1 MREKRWLL
9 LALFGFLLINAIT
22 DALKATRPKF
32 KIATT
37 STTTTT
43 EESRL
48 EENENEDAVTTT
60 PATNSSEGNVTT
72 GHTLTGIPQ
81 IDYIWDP
88 NLPRELNGYNLSDYP
103 FYNSIPE
110 DIDFK
115 CDGLHDGFYA
125 SVPHKCQVYHHC
137 LFGTRY
143 DFLCANFTAFDQK
156 TFICHFVSE
165 VDCAN
170 SKKYWHRNDALYKAT
185 TSSTTSTSTTTTT
198 TVAPVTVASSSNG
211 RGSSRERD
219 PLRRRRPYS
228 RRRPYDYYDEDYYDD
243 EYTRPRGYDRRDDY
257 EYEDRKYRRD
267 RDRDV
272 RDRDRDFRDRDTTR
286 SRDTT
291 IRDERDRDVSPRERY
306 PSRNNRRDQ
315 ARPRDPPEEDARGL
329 KNREQEQ
336 SRSREIEDSELDDRR
351 IDSRGRDNDD
361 RRYSDK
367 RFRDDY
373 DDKDSAA
380 ALSNQGSIGGTE
392 GLVKPA
398 APISSVYSRPRA
410 PPKIRRPVPLSE
422 QDRYAYKSTS
432 AQSTEPR
439 RRPVDL
445 EDDYYDDELEDIR
458 PMRRPL
464 RRRPTY
470 RERDRDRDFY
480 DVRDR
485 ERDRPFRTRYREDE
499 DDIRPRKHPDRSRD
513 RYYERERERDR
524 SLERGRDRS
533 VDRGK
538 DLSAPRSLDRDRGR
552 YQDTERPYSSSRPL
566 ERERDNRPV
575 IDDRSR
581 SSFRSKDLSDT
592 TETSRRPISTT
603 STTCMPEMPVH
614 EVEPETKQ
622 TSVDRFERP
631 ERPTRP
637 LQSYNNNNN
646 NNNNNGA
653 RGSLE
658 DEEEDLG
665 KKSIKTPH
673 YTTYQERDQEEEEE
687 QDHRYSQQQQQQ
699 QQQQHHASS
708 YSDEY
713 SSEYYDEPEDPPI
726 PPPRTTV
733 RVVKR
738 PFLPS
743 RGGVPNPRGLSPV
756 GSKAP
761 RREEDRSTERT
772 SLQQQHQ
779 HQHEE
784 NHKDYYAQQV
794 PDQESKRIDQDGKRE
809 EEKQTYDAYKVI
821 QSDLQQKQRQ
831 EEYDMSIAR
840 PILRRPVERQREEEE
855 TKSLEQNPI
864 PKSATTES
872 YEETRKTLESDVPT
886 SNKKWSTEQFTSNK
900 ENNDGIVPTSSGSP
914 IRSKSRQPVTEIS
927 NLYSSTYKAE
937 DIHEQPSGPSSF
949 RVKQRINE
957 VTHKLQDIPDSEYD
971 VTLNDALTP
980 TLTQEANLPSG
991 FVLPLHRQLGRDTV
1005 LQSSEDNY
1013 KISRPIAQQ
1022 QQQKPFVPSPQFVP
1036 APAVPNERQRT
1047 VYYRTPE
1054 PISYNGQHYRQQSQ
1068 PWQDYTGY

>member
-1 MREKRWLL
+1 MREKIWLL
-9 LALFGFLLINAIT
+9 LALFGILLINAVT
-22 DALKATRPKF
+22 DGMKATRPKF

-43 EESRL
+43 EESRI
-48 EENENEDAVTTT
+48 EENENEDAVTTSV
-60 PATNSSEGNVTT
+60 TNSSEGNATT

-137 LFGTRY
+137 LYGTRY

-198 TVAPVTVASSSNG
+198 TIAPVTVASSSNG
-211 RGSSRERD
+211 RASSRERD
-219 PLRRRRPYS
+219 LRRRRPYS
-228 RRRPYDYYDEDYYDD
+228 RRRPYEYYDEDYYDD

-291 IRDERDRDVSPRERY
+291 IRDERDRDVPPRERY
-306 PSRNNRRDQ
+306 PTRNNRRDQ
-315 ARPRDPPEEDARGL
+315 TRQRDPPEEETRGL

-336 SRSREIEDSELDDRR
+336 SRSREIEDPELLDDRR
-351 IDSRGRDNDD
+351 IDSRVRDNDD

-373 DDKDSAA
+373 DDKDSG
-380 ALSNQGSIGGTE
+380 ALPGQGSVGVTE

-398 APISSVYSRPRA
+398 APITSVYSRPRA

-432 AQSTEPR
+432 AQSTEEPR

-445 EDDYYDDELEDIR
+445 EDDYYDDELEDVR
-458 PMRRPL
+458 PMRRPI
-464 RRRPTY
+464 RRRPSY

-480 DVRDR
+480 DVRER
-485 ERDRPFRTRYREDE
+485 ERDRPFRIRYREDE

-524 SLERGRDRS
+524 SLERSRDRS

-538 DLSAPRSLDRDRGR
+538 DLSAPRSLDRDRVR
-552 YQDTERPYSSSRPL
+552 YQDADRIERPYSSNRPL
-566 ERERDNRPV
+566 EREKDNRPTT
-575 IDDRSR
+575 DEKSR
-581 SSFRSKDLSDT
+581 SSFRSKDLSDS

-603 STTCMPEMPVH
+603 STTCMPEMPVVH
-614 EVEPETKQ
+614 EVKPETKQ
-622 TSVDRFERP
+622 MPVDRFERP

-637 LQSYNNNNN
+637 PQSHNT

-653 RGSLE
+653 RVSFEEKEENL
-658 DEEEDLG
+658 DE
-665 KKSIKTPH
+665 KSIKPPPH
-673 YTTYQERDQEEEEE
+673 YTIYQERDQEEEEE
-687 QDHRYSQQQQQQ
+687 QDHRNPQL
-699 QQQQHHASS
+699 QQHHASS

-733 RVVKR
+733 RIVKR

-761 RREEDRSTERT
+761 RREDDRSTERT
-772 SLQQQHQ
+772 SLQHQQ
-779 HQHEE
+779 QHEE
-784 NHKDYYAQQV
+784 NHKSYYV
-794 PDQESKRIDQDGKRE
+794 PEQESKRINQDGKRE
-809 EEKQTYDAYKVI
+809 EEKLTYDAYKVI

-831 EEYDMSIAR
+831 EEYDVTIAR
-840 PILRRPVERQREEEE
+840 PILRRPVERQREDEE
-855 TKSLEQNPI
+855 TKSLELNPI
-864 PKSATTES
+864 PKTPSTES
-872 YEETRKTLESDVPT
+872 YEKIQKTLDLGVPT
-886 SNKKWSTEQFTSNK
+886 SNNKWSTEQFISNK
-900 ENNDGIVPTSSGSP
+900 DNNDGIIPTSSGSP
-914 IRSKSRQPVTEIS
+914 VRNKSRQPVTETS
-927 NLYSSTYKAE
+927 NLYSSTYKDE
-937 DIHEQPSGPSSF
+937 DINEQPSGPSSY

-980 TLTQEANLPSG
+980 TLNQEANLPSG
-991 FVLPLHRQLGRDTV
+991 FVLPLHRQLSRDTI
-1005 LQSSEDNY
+1005 LQPSEDNY
-1013 KISRPIAQQ
+1013 KISRPIGQ
-1022 QQQKPFVPSPQFVP
+1022 QQQKPFVPSPQYDP
-1036 APAVPNERQRT
+1036 APAVSNERQRT

-1054 PISYNGQHYRQQSQ
+1054 SIPYSGQHYRQQSG

>member
-1 MREKRWLL
+1 MKS
-9 LALFGFLLINAIT
+9 FIQIPGILLINAVT
-22 DALKATRPKF
+22 DGMKATRPKF

-43 EESRL
+43 EESL
-48 EENENEDAVTTT
+48 IEENENADAVTTS
-60 PATNSSEGNVTT
+60 ATNSSEGNATT

-137 LFGTRY
+137 LYGTRY

-198 TVAPVTVASSSNG
+198 TTVPPVTVGSSSNG
-211 RGSSRERD
+211 RASSRERD
-219 PLRRRRPYS
+219 LRRRRPYS

-243 EYTRPRGYDRRDDY
+243 EYTRSRGYDRRDDY
-257 EYEDRKYRRD
+257 EYEDNRKYRRD

-272 RDRDRDFRDRDTTR
+272 RDRDRDFRDRDNTR
-286 SRDTT
+286 SRETP
-291 IRDERDRDVSPRERY
+291 IREERDREVPPRERY
-306 PSRNNRRDQ
+306 PTRNNRRDQ
-315 ARPRDPPEEDARGL
+315 TRQRDPPEEDIRGL

-336 SRSREIEDSELDDRR
+336 SRSREIEDPELDDRR
-351 IDSRGRDNDD
+351 IIDPRGRDNDD

-373 DDKDSAA
+373 DDKDSG
-380 ALSNQGSIGGTE
+380 ALPSQGSSVGVTE

-398 APISSVYSRPRA
+398 APITSVYSRPRA

-432 AQSTEPR
+432 TEEPR

-458 PMRRPL
+458 PMRRPI
-464 RRRPTY
+464 RRRPSY
-470 RERDRDRDFY
+470 RERDRDRDIY

-485 ERDRPFRTRYREDE
+485 ERDRPFRIRYREDE

-513 RYYERERERDR
+513 RYYERERERERDR

-533 VDRGK
+533 IVDRGK

-552 YQDTERPYSSSRPL
+552 YQDADRIDRPYSSSSNRPL
-566 ERERDNRPV
+566 EREKDNRQT
-575 IDDRSR
+575 IDEKSR
-581 SSFRSKDLSDT
+581 SSFRSKDLSDI

-603 STTCMPEMPVH
+603 STTCMPEMPLVH
-614 EVEPETKQ
+614 ETKPETKQ
-622 TSVDRFERP
+622 IMPLDRFERP

-637 LQSYNNNNN
+637 SQSHS

-653 RGSLE
+653 RVSF
-658 DEEEDLG
+658 EEKEENLG
-665 KKSIKTPH
+665 EKSIKQPPPH
-673 YTTYQERDQEEEEE
+673 YTTYQERDQDEEDE
-687 QDHRYSQQQQQQ
+687 QDHRNPQLQ
-699 QQQQHHASS
+699 QQQQHHTSS
-708 YSDEY
+708 YSEEY

-733 RVVKR
+733 RIVKR

-756 GSKAP
+756 GTKAS

-772 SLQQQHQ
+772 NLQ
-779 HQHEE
+779 QHEE
-784 NHKDYYAQQV
+784 NHKSYYV
-794 PDQESKRIDQDGKRE
+794 PDQESKRIISQDNKRE
-809 EEKQTYDAYKVI
+809 EEKQAYDAYKVI

-831 EEYDMSIAR
+831 EDYDVTIAR

-855 TKSLEQNPI
+855 TKPLELNPI
-864 PKSATTES
+864 SKTPSTES
-872 YEETRKTLESDVPT
+872 YEEIQKTLDLGVPT
-886 SNKKWSTEQFTSNK
+886 INNKWSTEEFVSNK
-900 ENNDGIVPTSSGSP
+900 ESNDGIIPTSSGSP
-914 IRSKSRQPVTEIS
+914 VRSKSRQPVTETS
-927 NLYSSTYKAE
+927 SLYSSTYKDE
-937 DIHEQPSGPSSF
+937 DIHEQPSGPSSY

-980 TLTQEANLPSG
+980 TLNQETNLPSG
-991 FVLPLHRQLGRDTV
+991 FVLPLHRQLSRDTV
-1005 LQSSEDNY
+1005 LQPSEDNY
-1013 KISRPIAQQ
+1013 KITRPIGQQ
-1022 QQQKPFVPSPQFVP
+1022 QQQKPFVPSPQYDP
-1036 APAVPNERQRT
+1036 APGVQNDRQRT

-1054 PISYNGQHYRQQSQ
+1054 SIPYSGQHYRQQSG